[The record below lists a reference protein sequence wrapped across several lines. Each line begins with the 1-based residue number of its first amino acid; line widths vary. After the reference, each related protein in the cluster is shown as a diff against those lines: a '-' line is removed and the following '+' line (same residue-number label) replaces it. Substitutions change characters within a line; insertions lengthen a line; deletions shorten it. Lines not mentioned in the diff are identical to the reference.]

1 MAWDALL
8 TGLAGS
14 SSAHAGGEVQASR
27 SSTSARMATDAEGSD
42 DDRPLE
48 DLVAGLA
55 RGMRQ
60 AMVAMPSG

>member
-1 MAWDALL
+1 
-8 TGLAGS
+8 
-14 SSAHAGGEVQASR
+14 VQASR
-27 SSTSARMATDAEGSD
+27 SSTSACMATDAEGSD
-42 DDRPLE
+42 DDRALE